1 MLCLSFLFVRLLKID
16 DLFYFF
22 FFVNNFRVNQL
33 MFSGSSNVDTL
44 ASGKDVVNV
53 KLPSV
58 SSTEGMEFEDREEDH
73 SNVPESKALS
83 GFQISSQQIPD
94 LITLSLLPR
103 SQWQSLINL
112 DIIKVSFYL
121 MPPTI

>member
-1 MLCLSFLFVRLLKID
+1 
-16 DLFYFF
+16 
-22 FFVNNFRVNQL
+22 

-58 SSTEGMEFEDREEDH
+58 SSTEGMEFEDRDEH
-73 SNVPESKALS
+73 PSNLPESKDLS
-83 GFQISSQQIPD
+83 SFHISSQPIPD

-112 DIIKVSFYL
+112 DIIKVLFIV
-121 MPPTI
+121 T

>member
-1 MLCLSFLFVRLLKID
+1 
-16 DLFYFF
+16 
-22 FFVNNFRVNQL
+22 
-33 MFSGSSNVDTL
+33 MFSGSSNVDTF

-58 SSTEGMEFEDREEDH
+58 SSTEGIEFEDREEDP
-73 SNVPESKALS
+73 SNLPESKVPS
-83 GFQISSQQIPD
+83 GFHISSQQIPD

-112 DIIKVSFYL
+112 DIIKVFF
-121 MPPTI
+121 